1 MITHRRRTHNRLPRL
16 LAPALWATVALA
28 AGAAVAAPADTD
40 PGLSPFA
47 LTVSDFA
54 ALDRGGLI
62 ETSMAVLGV
71 MSFVLLAVAR
81 RWLTTARGLP
91 SVLLAA
97 WGLGLVVAA
106 VVPTDPLTT
115 HLSGSAYVHRYASIT
130 AFLALPLAGLLLARR
145 LTAGPDALRT
155 ARRLRLLSGV
165 ALAGAVVMA
174 LSAGPGDRELIGLVE
189 RVLLGSEVVLL
200 GVFGHYV
207 QRQMPLHDE
216 GAEDS
221 PRGARGPFRLGG
233 AAVRA
238 PKSG

>member
-1 MITHRRRTHNRLPRL
+1 MSTRRRRPPSRLSRF
-16 LAPALWATVALA
+16 LAPALWGAVALA
-28 AGAAVAAPADTD
+28 AAAAVGAPLDTD
-40 PGLSPFA
+40 PGLSPFS

-71 MSFVLLAVAR
+71 MSFVLLAVGR
-81 RWLTTARGLP
+81 RWLTGVRGLP

-115 HLSGSAYVHRYASIT
+115 HLSGSAYVHRYASIM
-130 AFLALPLAGLLLARR
+130 AFLALPLAGIVLARR
-145 LTAGPDALRT
+145 LAAAPDAGRT
-155 ARRLRLLSGV
+155 IRWLRLLSTA

-174 LSAGPGDRELIGLVE
+174 LSAGPGHRELIGLVE

-207 QRQMPLHDE
+207 QRRMPL
-216 GAEDS
+216 A
-221 PRGARGPFRLGG
+221 ARTSDGWPGEQAGRKPIGQG
-233 AAVRA
+233 
-238 PKSG
+238 